1 MQMSGDATLSP
12 WESGISGFRPA
23 GASNLQLASTFQL
36 KGKQRCLDARAPQ
49 LLVAGD
55 TSALPQGRNPA
66 ATLLTPHGQVALQP
80 PHLAPQSKSLL
91 ALGTGW
97 HMLPLRPLRV
107 CMSNPEGNKVRDT
120 GKLDSSLC
128 STLG

>member
-1 MQMSGDATLSP
+1 MCKCQETPLCLPGRV
-12 WESGISGFRPA
+12 EF
-23 GASNLQLASTFQL
+23 LASGQQELLTCSWHPLSQL

-66 ATLLTPHGQVALQP
+66 ATLLTPHGQAALQP
-80 PHLAPQSKSLL
+80 PHLAPQSKSPL

-97 HMLPLRPLRV
+97 HMLP
-107 CMSNPEGNKVRDT
+107 SETSK
-120 GKLDSSLC
+120 SLYE
-128 STLG
+128 